1 METWKGNPVQFV
13 TDVLGVKEIEEWQR
27 EALMALPAQDRIA
40 IRSGHGV
47 GKSAYLSWVILWW
60 LVTHFPAK
68 VACTA
73 PTAHQLSDV
82 LWGEVAK
89 WHRKML
95 EPFKSWLTVKSET
108 IELAL
113 SPQESFAV
121 ARTARRETPETFQG
135 FHSDNMLF
143 LVDEASGVDEI
154 IFEVGQGAMSTAGAK
169 TLMAGNPT
177 QTSGHF
183 FNAFHKNRQRWWT
196 QKVSSLDSTRVGPDY
211 AEEVADTYGID
222 SNVYRVRVLGE
233 FPTGEDDSVIPV
245 HLCESALVREVEPSE
260 AYNVV
265 WGLDVARFGDDA
277 TALAKRRGNVLLEP
291 VKVWRGLDLM
301 QTVGR
306 VVDEYRQTYDDMR
319 PSEII
324 VDVIGIGAGVVDRLH
339 ELKLAG
345 VRGLNVGEMPAAKER
360 FSRKRDELWFEGREW
375 LDKRDCKLPDDDALI
390 AELTGP
396 KYSFLSNGKLK
407 VESKDDMKKRGL
419 HSPDR
424 ADAFL
429 LTLAG
434 GMDIN
439 ESVHM
444 DRYEKARKKRRR
456 GSAWSV

>member
-1 METWKGNPVQFV
+1 MERWLADPTTFV
-13 TDVLGVKEIEEWQR
+13 TEVLGVKDIEVWQ
-27 EALMALPAQDRIA
+27 LKVLKALPENDRIA

-47 GKSAYLSWVILWW
+47 GKSAFLAWVILWW
-60 LVTHFPAK
+60 MVTHYPTK
-68 VACTA
+68 IPCTA

-82 LWGEVAK
+82 LWAEVAK
-89 WHRKML
+89 WHRKMAS
-95 EPFKSWLTVKSET
+95 PFKEWIEVKSDSV
-108 IELAL
+108 ELVAAPL
-113 SPQESFAV
+113 ESFAV
-121 ARTARRETPETFQG
+121 ARTARKENPDAFQG
-135 FHSDNMLF
+135 FHADHLCF
-143 LVDEASGVDEI
+143 LVDEASGVEEI
-154 IFEVGQGAMSTAGAK
+154 IFEVGQGAMSTPGAK

-177 QTSGHF
+177 KTSGTF
-183 FNAFHKNRQRWWT
+183 FNAFHVNRRRWWT
-196 QKVSSLDSTRVGPDY
+196 MRVSSLDSTRVSPDY
-211 AEEVADTYGID
+211 AEEVAETYGID

-291 VKVWRGLDLM
+291 VKVWRGIDLM

-306 VVDEYRQTYDDMR
+306 VVDEFRTTYDDMK

-324 VDVIGIGAGVVDRLH
+324 VDVIGLGAGVVDRLN

-345 VRGLNVGEMPAAKER
+345 VRGLNVGEMPASKER
-360 FSRKRDELWFEGREW
+360 FSRKRDELWFQGREW

-390 AELTGP
+390 AELIGP

-419 HSPDR
+419 KSPDR

-434 GMDIN
+434 GLEIN
-439 ESVHM
+439 ENVHM
-444 DRYEKARKKRRR
+444 DKYQKAYRRRKR
-456 GSAWSV
+456 GSAWAV